1 MSDPIQPIYE
11 MAGSFADVE
20 TSMSCNQNAFKVGKV
35 SFLFIGP
42 GNKGVGYKAM
52 FKLDKSLGQATKL
65 AEKDADRIQVG
76 VNGWVTARFTDK
88 KPLAK
93 TVWKKWLKESYE
105 LTINRGLAKKRKA
118 KKKAPAKKVKK
129 ESIKKSVKKST
140 KKPRKKAN

>member
-1 MSDPIQPIYE
+1 
-11 MAGSFADVE
+11 
-20 TSMSCNQNAFKVGKV
+20 
-35 SFLFIGP
+35 
-42 GNKGVGYKAM
+42 M
-52 FKLDKSLGQATKL
+52 FNLDKSLGQATKL

-140 KKPRKKAN
+140 KNPRKKAN

>member
-1 MSDPIQPIYE
+1 MSDPIQPICE

-20 TSMSCNQNAFKVGKV
+20 TWMSCNQNAFKVGKV

-105 LTINRGLAKKRKA
+105 LTINRGLAKK
-118 KKKAPAKKVKK
+118 KKAPAKKVKK
-129 ESIKKSVKKST
+129 ESIKKSAKKST